1 MTRINTNV
9 SSLVAQKTLARS
21 NSQLQEALTRLSTG
35 LRINKGKDDP
45 AGLIASEV
53 LRSDIISTQRAVTN
67 SERAN
72 QLIGTADSALGQ
84 VSSLLNDIRG
94 LVSEAAN
101 KGALSE
107 DQLNANQAQID
118 SSLEAIDRIAQITSF
133 QGRKLLDGSLAFL
146 ENGVDNTKIQDLQI
160 DQANFGTLSQ
170 IGVNVDVV
178 TQAQKGSLNYS
189 FGAISQAVTLEVAG
203 RNGAE
208 AFNFGAGSKISDI
221 ASAVNLVS
229 DATGVEATV
238 QQDAT
243 KGALIASSFGADNDI
258 SITANQAGL
267 AAGDIR
273 VKYSAGDTTAT
284 NVVFTAA
291 TGSDPATLDVQLKT
305 RAYEAATGVVDDT
318 NQTVKAKYF
327 LQINGNDNDVVLDAN
342 IGGALYS
349 GVTVN
354 FVSTAA
360 GDAVPGVAA
369 YVAGTKTL
377 TYDVGTANAK
387 TIANFNTALA
397 SVVDASG
404 NQIFTA
410 SAATNDVAVGG
421 ASTGLGTFA
430 FAAQA
435 GVGTEVVKGLGN
447 TANNALIFTAK
458 VAGAQFNNVAVNYVD
473 DALRV
478 GATAAVTAGNELIE
492 YDHNARKAQAVVDL
506 SPANTDFLITAATAG
521 KAFNGVSVKVTST
534 LAAGTP
540 TAVYDAN
547 AKTLTL
553 NIRSDGS
560 STSDQ
565 IRAAIDA
572 EGTFTTSD
580 VTGYVSGAV
589 TAADAYTQDGIR
601 GNTGFSGGDA
611 GTLYVKLANNSSTAN
626 QIIASLGAAANARAA
641 ELFSVQSTADNDGT
655 GKISANSYAAAL
667 TGGVTGGDV
676 VATAQEVVNAINA
689 SATAGPVLTAA
700 LAGADN
706 GITAVTKFQESTY
719 YGDAATNNRLQFLGP
734 ENSRNIRFTAVA
746 GQSLGV
752 DLSTDPQ
759 VLAQSSVTLTSA
771 NPQASLTFRAV
782 TPGNALDDTQIRFR
796 AVGTGSQ
803 ESVIYDGQKSKA
815 TADLNF
821 ASGANNNI
829 RLEAATG
836 GDALNGVT
844 IAVVNDAALVGD
856 TATAAYD
863 AATKTLTIKVNDNT
877 TTANTVIDAVNS
889 EGTFGAALNFAGDA
903 TNAGTGVI
911 ATADLSATAGNTG
924 TTGGHNGTLTFNI
937 LNTTTAAQAIT
948 LLANDSYANKYF
960 FAQNFG
966 TSNGSGLFD
975 FTADNNKLN
984 TSGGVTSEGT
994 LIVKLA
1000 TDSTGVVTTTAN
1012 DLISYFN
1019 NAANAALL
1027 GSLGISVSNAEGSD
1041 GTGLLA
1047 ATGATANDLVFT
1059 TNGTTTTDAKASLT
1073 TSAVNGVDASVTVT
1087 AVTSGAAFDG
1097 VQIVFQDNPLLVGN
1111 GDETA
1116 SYDSASKKLTVGIKA
1131 GVTTAQNVVDAINAG
1146 LTDFTASLPGTGTQ
1160 QVTVSDTGTSTGGT
1174 VTTGTPTG
1182 VSLLGNSDLADTG
1195 LTFQSTTYG
1204 SEAFVSVKSLTANV
1218 NFNLTDSTGV
1228 QSNRNTG
1235 KDISARINGIQA
1247 VGRGLQ
1253 ASINTSSLDIS
1264 FSVSANVASGTT
1276 LGFAIVGGGAQFQL
1290 GPDVVSNQQAR
1301 LGITALSTAKLGGVS
1316 GKLFEL
1322 KSGGARSIKN
1332 DVGGAANIIDEV
1344 ISQVTTLRGRLGA
1357 FQKTTLDTNIATLND
1372 TLENLTDAESS
1383 IRDADFA
1390 AESARLTRAQILVQS
1405 GTSVLKI
1412 ANDNPQNVLAL
1423 LR

>member
-9 SSLVAQKTLARS
+9 SSLIAQKTLARS

-107 DQLNANQAQID
+107 DQLRANQLQID

-146 ENGVDNTKIQDLQI
+146 ESGIDNTQIQDLQI
-160 DQANFGTLSQ
+160 DQANFGTLSA

-189 FGAISQAVTLEVAG
+189 FGAISQAVTLEVGG

-208 AFNFGAGSKISDI
+208 AFNFGAGSKIADI

-229 DATGVEATV
+229 DATGVEARV
-238 QQDAT
+238 QQEAT
-243 KGALIASSFGADNDI
+243 QGALIASSFGANNDI
-258 SITANQAGL
+258 SITADQAGL

-273 VKYSAGDTTAT
+273 IKYSAGNTTAT
-284 NVVFTAA
+284 AVDFTAA

-305 RAYEAATGVVDDT
+305 RAFEAATGTVDDT
-318 NQTVKAKYF
+318 DQAVKAKYF
-327 LQINGNDNDVVLDAN
+327 LQVNGNNNDVILDST

-354 FVSTAA
+354 FTSTGA
-360 GDAVPGVAA
+360 GDTVPGVAS
-369 YVAGTKTL
+369 YNAGTKTL

-397 SVVDASG
+397 TATNAVGV
-404 NQIFTA
+404 FTA
-410 SAATNDVAVGG
+410 TAATNDVATGG
-421 ASTGLGTFA
+421 ASSGLGTYA

-447 TANNALIFTAK
+447 TANNALIFTAN

-473 DALRV
+473 DDLRV
-478 GATAAVTAGNELIE
+478 GSAAAVNAGGELIE

-506 SPANTDFLITAATAG
+506 SVANTDFLITAATAG
-521 KAFNGVSVKVTST
+521 KAFNGVSVNFTAS

-540 TAVYDAN
+540 TATYDAT

-553 NIRSDGS
+553 DIRSDGS

-572 EGTFTTSD
+572 EGTFDTSD
-580 VTGYVSGAV
+580 VAGYAS
-589 TAADAYTQDGIR
+589 AAIAASNAFTQAGVR

-611 GTLYVKLANNSSTAN
+611 GTLFVKLENNVSTAN
-626 QIIASLGAAANARAA
+626 NIIARLGAVANARAA
-641 ELFSVQSTADNDGT
+641 ELFTVSSTTDNDGT
-655 GKISANSYAAAL
+655 GIVSARSNTAAL

-676 VATAQEVVNAINA
+676 VATAQDVVDAINA
-689 SATAGPVLTAA
+689 SLTAGPVLTAA
-700 LAGADN
+700 LAGTDN
-706 GITAVTKFQESTY
+706 GITTLSTFQESTY
-719 YGDAATNNRLQFLGP
+719 YGDAASNNRLQFLGP
-734 ENSRNIRFTAVA
+734 DNSRNIRFTAVA
-746 GQSLGV
+746 GQALGV

-759 VLAQSSVTLTSA
+759 AQAQSSVTLTSA
-771 NPQASLTFRAV
+771 NPQASLTFKAV
-782 TPGNALDDTQIRFR
+782 TPGRGLDDTQIRFR
-796 AVGTGSQ
+796 AVGAGSQ
-803 ESVIYDGQKSKA
+803 ESVIYDSQESKA

-821 ASGANNNI
+821 AAGANRNI
-829 RLEAATG
+829 RIEANTR
-836 GDALNGVT
+836 GDAFNDVT
-844 IAVVNDAALVGD
+844 VAVVNDAALVGN

-863 AATKTLTIKVNDNT
+863 ATSKTLTIKVNDNT
-877 TTANTVIDAVNS
+877 TTANTVISAINT
-889 EGTFGAALNFAGDA
+889 EGTFAAGLNFAADA
-903 TNAGTGVI
+903 TNAGTGTI
-911 ATADLSATAGNTG
+911 DTADLSATKADTG
-924 TTGGHNGTLTFNI
+924 STGGHKGTLTFNI
-937 LNTTTAAQAIT
+937 LNATTAAQAIT

-966 TSNGSGLFD
+966 TSNGSGLFN

-1000 TDSTGVVTTTAN
+1000 TSSTGVVTTTAN
-1012 DLISYFN
+1012 DLINYFN
-1019 NAANAALL
+1019 DSANAALL
-1027 GSLGISVSNAEGSD
+1027 SSLGISVSNAEGSQ

-1047 ATGATANDLVFT
+1047 ATGAAANDLEFT
-1059 TNGTTTTDAKASLT
+1059 TNGTTTTDAPASLT
-1073 TSAVNGVDASVTVT
+1073 TSAVNGVNASITVT

-1097 VQIVFQDNPLLVGN
+1097 VEIVFQDNPLLAGG

-1131 GVTTAQNVVDAINAG
+1131 GVSTAQNVVDAINSD
-1146 LTDFTASLPGTGTQ
+1146 LTTFTATLPGDGTQ
-1160 QVTVSDTGTSTGGT
+1160 QVTVSDTGTTTGGV
-1174 VTTGTPTG
+1174 VTSGSPTG
-1182 VSLLGNSDLADTG
+1182 VALLGNSDLADTG
-1195 LTFQSTTYG
+1195 LTFESTTYG

-1218 NFNLTDSTGV
+1218 NFDLTDSTGV
-1228 QSNRNTG
+1228 ASNRSIG

-1264 FSVSANVASGTT
+1264 FSVAATVASSTT
-1276 LGFAIVGGGAQFQL
+1276 LGFSIVGGGAQFQL

-1322 KSGGARSIKN
+1322 KSGGTRSITN
-1332 DVGGAANIIDEV
+1332 DVGGAAKIIDEV
-1344 ISQVTTLRGRLGA
+1344 ISQVTSLRGRLGA

-1405 GTSVLKI
+1405 GTSVLAI
-1412 ANDNPQNVLAL
+1412 ANQNPQNVLSL